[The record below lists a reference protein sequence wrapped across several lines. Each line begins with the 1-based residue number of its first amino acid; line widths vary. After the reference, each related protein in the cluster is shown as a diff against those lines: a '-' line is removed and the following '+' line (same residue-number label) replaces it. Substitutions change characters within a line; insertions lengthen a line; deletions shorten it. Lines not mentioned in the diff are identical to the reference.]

1 MSATFLVDPRTFP
14 GSVDGVAWGEERL
27 ALDFAGHV
35 LSIEGLSAR
44 QRERAEDLYRDFRSV
59 TAASFAA
66 RVQVFRA
73 DPAAFR
79 KIDTR
84 GWSYELDFD
93 YRSDSTLLTGMDWIG
108 RIEWGTSLAG
118 ALWVTTEEPGTFHGA
133 FENFLRV
140 LVAHT
145 LLFEGGALV
154 HSAAVL
160 SPAGGRLFV
169 GPSGAGKSTV
179 SRLALDSGRAVVSD
193 DLNLVAPDFSLAG
206 SPFFGDVGSRTDG
219 RRPLV
224 GIYRLIQGSSDEIRV
239 LGEGEALAA
248 LVACSPFVNRSA
260 HLEERLFRNLSSL
273 SRTVPAYALT
283 FRREGTFWPLLESC

>member
-1 MSATFLVDPRTFP
+1 MSATFLLDPATFP
-14 GSVDGVAWGEERL
+14 GSAEGVPWGDERL
-27 ALDFAGHV
+27 ALDFAGQL

-44 QRERAEDLYRDFRSV
+44 QRERAEELYADFRSI
-59 TAASFAA
+59 TASPLAA
-66 RVQVFRA
+66 NVHVFRA

-84 GWSYELDFD
+84 GWSYELEFD
-93 YRSDSTLLTGMDWIG
+93 YRPDATLLTGMDWMG
-108 RIEWGTSLAG
+108 RIEWGASLAG
-118 ALWVTTEEPGTFHGA
+118 ALFVTTEEPGAFHGA

-140 LVAHT
+140 LVAHA

-160 SPAGGRLFV
+160 EPSGGRLFV

-179 SRLALDSGRAVVSD
+179 SRLALDSGRDIVSD

-224 GIYRLIQGSSDEIRV
+224 GIYRLIQGSSDGIRPM
-239 LGEGEALAA
+239 GEGEALAA

-260 HLEERLFRNLSSL
+260 HLEDRLFRNLSSL